1 MARTRRVDIWNAVER
16 TRASY
21 YKSSIR
27 RSRKGL
33 KEQLKPIMEFLP
45 DRVDELTSS
54 VVEAL
59 IEKGPLKEMLTDIYY
74 TVGRRF
80 AKGVYG
86 TLTKDGMD
94 TNRTTSNRFGTE
106 ETKEIGYEGY
116 MQSEFTDDLFM
127 RKVIDEVETTG
138 LRMVNDM
145 TDTTKKQINHII
157 SAAFEEGQSIQTT
170 AATIQA
176 SIKHMTNVRAVM
188 IARTETI
195 RASNIGA
202 MSGAKM
208 TGLKLNKEWIS
219 TFDDR
224 TRDDHLA
231 ADGQIVGRDE
241 FFNVGP
247 DQLQYPADAS
257 GSAWNTINCRCTLAF
272 IPQ

>member
-1 MARTRRVDIWNAVER
+1 MAKIKINRRKD
-16 TRASY
+16 Y
-21 YKSSIR
+21 
-27 RSRKGL
+27 
-33 KEQLKPIMEFLP
+33 KEQLKLYLNLSKSLNAKVKKLLRKTSRKAEQEYLKFNDMYYFFLE
-45 DRVDELTSS
+45 DFSNDLYKILSS
-54 VVEAL
+54 HYRSV
-59 IEKGPLKEMLTDIYY
+59 IT
-74 TVGRRF
+74 
-80 AKGVYG
+80 
-86 TLTKDGMD
+86 
-94 TNRTTSNRFGTE
+94 TTSERLIKQR
-106 ETKEIGYEGY
+106 ETKQEEEIDIIVATYIADV
-116 MQSEFTDDLFM
+116 TAN
-127 RKVIDEVETTG
+127 KVADISQTT
-138 LRMVNDM
+138 R
-145 TDTTKKQINHII
+145 KQIKQAIKVGIADGLSIPEI
-157 SAAFEEGQSIQTT
+157 SEKIRRNRSFAPYR
-170 AATIQA
+170 AT
-176 SIKHMTNVRAVM
+176 M

-272 IPQ
+272 IPK